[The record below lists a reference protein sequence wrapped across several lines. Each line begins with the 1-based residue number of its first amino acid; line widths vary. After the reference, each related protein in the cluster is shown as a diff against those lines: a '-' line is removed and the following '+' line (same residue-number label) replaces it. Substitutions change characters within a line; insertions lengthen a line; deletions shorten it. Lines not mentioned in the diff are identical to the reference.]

1 MTTDLAGFEARA
13 AEAERRLAALEAQVL
28 GGAAAGGA
36 AAGGERSCLP
46 GGSSGRAGFGGCR
59 RRRLPGSRSLTAPV
73 PPPCAGSTHTHA
85 RGPGSHAT
93 SAGLAGE
100 DLAATLEGLYKVR
113 ILMGKAAH
121 EKAALERENAALKAA
136 NARLETDTGRMKYQ
150 ILHLKRNLVAAQGG
164 GA

>member
-1 MTTDLAGFEARA
+1 M
-13 AEAERRLAALEAQVL
+13 
-28 GGAAAGGA
+28 
-36 AAGGERSCLP
+36 P
-46 GGSSGRAGFGGCR
+46 
-59 RRRLPGSRSLTAPV
+59 PPPAPTV
-73 PPPCAGSTHTHA
+73 PFADGPRPSPCAGSTHSHT

-150 ILHLKRNLVAAQGG
+150 ILHLKRNLVAAQGA

>member
-1 MTTDLAGFEARA
+1 MPPPPAPRVPFADGPRPSPV
-13 AEAERRLAALEAQVL
+13 RRLH
-28 GGAAAGGA
+28 
-36 AAGGERSCLP
+36 SHT
-46 GGSSGRAGFGGCR
+46 
-59 RRRLPGSRSLTAPV
+59 LT
-73 PPPCAGSTHTHA
+73 

-150 ILHLKRNLVAAQGG
+150 ILHLKRNLVAAQGA